1 MSAEASEITNTEAW
15 TQWEGKV
22 VNGAYLLRRFLGC
35 SNHSGVFLTEHH
47 AEKRPEVAIKFI
59 PADSVQAEAQLVQWA
74 ASTALVHPNLV
85 RIFDVGRYR
94 HSGREY
100 LYIVTEYADQ
110 TLAQIL
116 PRRPLAPEEVRELLL
131 PTLDALLFLHRK
143 GLVHGRL
150 KPSNFLAVDDQLKL
164 ASDSIRPINHTAGGR
179 ERTSPYD
186 PPEVKDRAV
195 NAAGD
200 IWGLG
205 MTLLEALTQ
214 RTTAWP
220 DESVSVPADLP
231 GPFANTVL
239 RCLSVAPAARPT
251 ALDVEAQFKQ
261 TASPSTAAPARPA
274 PAAPAP
280 ARQPSSKVATP
291 KLPQQQNPWLRAL
304 AASVPLSVIGWAAWH
319 VLGNAPQPAPAPAPA
334 PAAVE
339 TPVPVAPATAAKPV
353 ESTPAPAAKTPPAV
367 PAAAVSGPVLHEV
380 KPEVPPASLEKI
392 RGRVH
397 VAVRVLVDADGNVV
411 GALVDKPG
419 ASKYFVDLAEQAAGE
434 WKFVPAAGQETR
446 VWILL
451 FVFSRSGI
459 TTYATAQ

>member
-1 MSAEASEITNTEAW
+1 MSAEPSDITNTEFW

-22 VNGAYLLRRFLGC
+22 VNGAFLLRRFLGC
-35 SNHSGVFLTEHH
+35 SHRSGVFLTEHH
-47 AEKRPEVAIKFI
+47 AENRPEVAIKFI
-59 PADSVQAEAQLVQWA
+59 PADTVQAEAQLVQWA
-74 ASTALVHPNLV
+74 ATTTLVHPNLV
-85 RIFDVGRYR
+85 RAFDMGRYR
-94 HSGREY
+94 HGGREY

-116 PRRPLAPEEVRELLL
+116 PRRPLAPEEVRELVL

-150 KPSNFLAVDDQLKL
+150 KPSNFLAVNDQLKL
-164 ASDSIRPINHTAGGR
+164 ASDSIRPINHTAGGSV
-179 ERTSPYD
+179 RTSAYD

-251 ALDVEAQFKQ
+251 ALDIEVQLKPSAQ
-261 TASPSTAAPARPA
+261 TRPSPPAQS
-274 PAAPAP
+274 P
-280 ARQPSSKVATP
+280 ARQPSPKVAAP
-291 KLPQQQNPWLRAL
+291 KPPQQQNPWLRAL

-319 VLGNAPQPAPAPAPA
+319 VLGNAPAPTPSPAPAPPAVTPAPVAPPTIAKPAEPA
-334 PAAVE
+334 PA
-339 TPVPVAPATAAKPV
+339 
-353 ESTPAPAAKTPPAV
+353 SQNSPAV
-367 PAAAVSGPVLHEV
+367 PAATVSGPVLHEV
-380 KPEVPPASLEKI
+380 KPDVPPAALEKI

-397 VAVRVLVDADGNVV
+397 VTVRVIVAADGNVV
-411 GALVDKPG
+411 AALVDQPG
-419 ASKYFVDLAEQAAGE
+419 ASQYFVDLAER
-434 WKFVPAAGQETR
+434 AAGQWKFIPAPRQDSR

-451 FVFSRSGI
+451 FVFSRSGV

>member
-1 MSAEASEITNTEAW
+1 MSAEASELTNTVANTEAW

-35 SNHSGVFLTEHH
+35 SNQSGVFLTEHH
-47 AEKRPEVAIKFI
+47 AENRPEVAIKFI
-59 PADSVQAEAQLVQWA
+59 PAETVQAEAQLVQWA
-74 ASTALVHPNLV
+74 ATTTLVHPNLV

-94 HSGREY
+94 HGGREY

-110 TLAQIL
+110 TLAEIL

-131 PTLDALLFLHRK
+131 PTIDALLFLHRK

-150 KPSNFLAVDDQLKL
+150 KPSNFMAVNDQLKL
-164 ASDSIRPINHTAGGR
+164 ASDSIRPVNHTASGR
-179 ERTSPYD
+179 DRMSAYD
-186 PPEVKDRAV
+186 PPEVKDRAL

-231 GPFANTVL
+231 GPFASIVL

-251 ALDVEAQFKQ
+251 ALDIEASFKQ
-261 TASPSTAAPARPA
+261 AAPARPTSPA
-274 PAAPAP
+274 PPP
-280 ARQPSSKVATP
+280 ARQPSSKVAPP
-291 KLPQQQNPWLRAL
+291 KHPQQQNPWRRAL
-304 AASVPLSVIGWAAWH
+304 AASVPLSVVGWAAWH
-319 VLGNAPQPAPAPAPA
+319 VLGNAPEPTPSPAPAPVVATPA
-334 PAAVE
+334 PVAASTV
-339 TPVPVAPATAAKPV
+339 AKPV
-353 ESTPAPAAKTPPAV
+353 EPTPTPAPEASPAV
-367 PAAAVSGPVLHEV
+367 PAETVSGAVLHEV
-380 KPEVPPASLEKI
+380 KPDVPQAALEKI
-392 RGRVH
+392 KGRVH
-397 VAVRVLVDADGNVV
+397 VSVRVLVDADGDVV
-411 GALVDKPG
+411 GALLDEPG

-434 WKFVPAAGQETR
+434 WKFVPAAGQDTR

-451 FVFSRSGI
+451 FVFSRNGV